1 MNKILSEKIREKI
14 SSALKEMN
22 YSPGNNWQVY
32 ASDKSMHG
40 HYATNVSMILAKS
53 SKQSP
58 MKLAEALAQKMKND
72 FEIKVVSPGFVN
84 FFLTPEQLNQA
95 WQEFLVSGNTQI
107 KANNPLKIQIEFVS
121 ANPTGP
127 LTLGNGRGGFF
138 GDVLGNILA
147 KVGHEITKEYYI
159 NDAGFQLQRL
169 GESILGLSD
178 ASYRGEYIDNLRSI
192 IKTKDVI
199 KAGQQAADHIL
210 ENMIKPDIK
219 KMGLKFDVWFS
230 ERKLYQDGL
239 VEKTLQQIKEKKLSE
254 KKDGAIW
261 LKTTQFG
268 DEKDRVLVKAT
279 GEMTY
284 LMTDLAYHINKF
296 ERGFDRVIDIW
307 GADHQGHIA
316 PLKQGLEAL
325 GERSKQLEVLITQWV
340 KVIKGGKEVLM
351 SKRKGEYVTIAELI
365 EEVGLDA
372 VRYFFLSR
380 SLNSHLNFD
389 FDLAIKK
396 SSDNPIYY
404 IQYAH
409 ARISSI
415 LRKMDISENEI
426 DCKNNFILDHPSEL
440 NLMTELLHYPEIIMN
455 ISKNYEVHKLP
466 QYAYNLASAF
476 HCFYRD
482 CPIVNSE
489 ALRQEPRL
497 KLLIS
502 TKKILKESLSLMG
515 ISAPDKM

>member
-1 MNKILSEKIREKI
+1 MNKNLSEKIREKI
-14 SSALKEMN
+14 SAALKRMDCL
-22 YSPGNNWQVY
+22 SDNNWQVY
-32 ASDKSMHG
+32 ASDKPAHG
-40 HYATNVSMILAKS
+40 NYATNAAMVLAKQF
-53 SKQSP
+53 KQSP
-58 MKLAEALAQKMKND
+58 MELAESLAKKMKSD
-72 FEIKVVSPGFVN
+72 YRTEVVRPGFVN
-84 FFLTPEQLNQA
+84 FFLTPEQLNEE
-95 WQEFLVSGNTQI
+95 WQEFFVSGEEKI
-107 KANNPLKIQIEFVS
+107 KTRNPLKIQIEFVS

-127 LTLGNGRGGFF
+127 LTLGNGRGGFL
-138 GDVLGNILA
+138 GDVLGNILS
-147 KVGHEITKEYYI
+147 KVGHQITKEYYI

-169 GESILGLSD
+169 GESILDFPES
-178 ASYRGEYIDNLRSI
+178 SYRGEYIDNLKSI

-199 KAGQQAADHIL
+199 EAGQQAADHIL
-210 ENMIKPDIK
+210 ENMIKPDIE
-219 KMGLKFDVWFS
+219 KMGLVFDVWFS
-230 ERKLYQDGL
+230 ERDLYQKGL
-239 VEKTLQQIKEKKLSE
+239 VEKTLCQIKEKDLAEE
-254 KKDGAIW
+254 KEGAIW

-268 DEKDRVLVKAT
+268 DEKNRVLVKAS

-296 ERGFDRVIDIW
+296 ERGFDKVIDIW

-316 PLKQGLEAL
+316 PLQQGLEAL
-325 GERSKQLEVLITQWV
+325 GAPSKQLEILIAQWV
-340 KVIKGGKEVLM
+340 KVMRGGKEILM

-365 EEVGLDA
+365 EKVGLDV
-372 VRYFFLSR
+372 VRYFFLDR

-415 LRKMDISENEI
+415 LKKVNVSEKEI
-426 DCKNNFILDHPSEL
+426 NFEKTLLLEHPSEL
-440 NLMTELLHYPEIIMN
+440 NLMAELLHYPETIIN
-455 ISKNYEVHKLP
+455 ISENYEVHKLP

-489 ALRQEPRL
+489 RL
-497 KLLIS
+497 KQEARLNLLIS
-502 TKKILKESLSLMG
+502 VKKILKESLTLMG

>member
-1 MNKILSEKIREKI
+1 MSKTLSEKIKDEI
-14 SSALKEMN
+14 SSALEEMN

-32 ASDKSMHG
+32 ASDKSAHG
-40 HYATNVSMILAKS
+40 HYATNAPMILAKS

-58 MKLAEALAQKMKND
+58 MKLAEKLAQKMKND
-72 FEIKVVSPGFVN
+72 FKIEVASPGFVN
-84 FFLTPEQLNQA
+84 FFLTPKQLNQA
-95 WQEFLVSGNTQI
+95 WQEFLVSSDAQI
-107 KANNPLKIQIEFVS
+107 KTKNPLKIQIEFVS

-138 GDVLGNILA
+138 GDVLGNILS
-147 KVGHEITKEYYI
+147 KVGHKITKEYYI

-169 GESILGLSD
+169 GESILGLSEG
-178 ASYRGEYIDNLRSI
+178 SYRGEYIDNLKSI
-192 IKTKDVI
+192 IRTKDAI
-199 KAGQQAADHIL
+199 EAGQQAADYIL

-219 KMGLKFDVWFS
+219 RMGLNFDVWFS
-230 ERKLYQDGL
+230 ERELYRDGL
-239 VEKTLQQIKEKKLSE
+239 VEKTLHQIKEKKLSE
-254 KKDGAIW
+254 EKEGAVW

-284 LMTDLAYHINKF
+284 LMTDLAYHVNKF

-325 GERSKQLEVLITQWV
+325 GVQSKQLEILVTQWV
-340 KVIKGGKEVLM
+340 KVIKEGKEVLM
-351 SKRKGEYVTIAELI
+351 SKRKGEYVTIIELI

-409 ARISSI
+409 ARMSSI
-415 LRKMDISENEI
+415 LRKMNISENEI
-426 DCKNNFILDHPSEL
+426 DCKNSFILDHPSEL
-440 NLMTELLHYPEIIMN
+440 NLIAELLHYPEVVVN
-455 ISKNYEVHKLP
+455 ISENYEVHKLP
-466 QYAYNLASAF
+466 QYVYNLASAF

-497 KLLIS
+497 KLLVS
-502 TKKILKESLSLMG
+502 TKKILKESLTLMG